1 MTSNLFA
8 EYKHLAYRLYAVF
21 MHHGSVEFG
30 HYYIYIYDF
39 EKDIWRKYNDNDVR
53 EVQDPAEIF
62 GNQQGENPPTPYF
75 LVYVNDNMKDRL
87 VNPVCREVFDPFP
100 SEQPQQPQ
108 EGQQKPDAV
117 PAEDMAMED
126 ATTTTTPEKPVA
138 VSADPPAYDEVL
150 TEGGAPG
157 TGANANLPTF
167 GQEKDGAGNGIEGG
181 GGRWASSDQTNFGDV
196 QW

>member
-39 EKDIWRKYNDNDVR
+39 EKNIWRKYNDNDVR
-53 EVQDPAEIF
+53 EVQDTAEIF
-62 GNQQGENPPTPYF
+62 AVQQSENPPTPYF
-75 LVYVNDNMKDRL
+75 LVYVNDTMKDRL
-87 VNPVCREVFDPFP
+87 ANPVCREVFDPFP
-100 SEQPQQPQ
+100 SEQSQQQQQGQQP
-108 EGQQKPDAV
+108 GAV
-117 PAEDMAMED
+117 PAEDTTMED
-126 ATTTTTPEKPVA
+126 ATSTIFPEKPVTA
-138 VSADPPAYDEVL
+138 SADPPAYDEVL
-150 TEGGAPG
+150 AEGGVPG

-167 GQEKDGAGNGIEGG
+167 GQEKDGNDNAVEGSD
-181 GGRWASSDQTNFGDV
+181 GRWTSSNQTNFSDV